1 MASVHDN
8 RARAGAHLPAADG
21 LRGLLALL
29 VLAKHFAERFG
40 LLGLHWP
47 SQIAVC
53 GFFVL
58 SGYLLT
64 RNWDGR
70 FGLFLIRRFV
80 RLWPVYALTLAIG
93 YGLANLPP
101 EWTQFLWYPV
111 LGPNAKPEINV
122 PIWSLRIEAWAM
134 LFMPFFV
141 WATASG
147 PWRLLAGLTGIAL
160 ASAVYTKFFFGFLFL
175 AGAAASRKEFRNRF
189 LESACPQWIGSI
201 SYSLYLTHWLVF
213 EFAQRCFGRIGLLGS
228 LPLTFLIAW
237 LVWRY
242 VETPSI
248 RLSRRFRARG
258 VVVAAPGAPF
268 PVIDAIR

>member
-1 MASVHDN
+1 MASVHEN
-8 RARAGAHLPAADG
+8 TFRPSARLPAADG

-29 VLAKHFAERFG
+29 VLAKHFTERFG
-40 LLGLHWP
+40 FPGLHWP

-58 SGYLLT
+58 SGYLLA
-64 RNWDGR
+64 RNWDGH

-80 RLWPVYALTLAIG
+80 RLWPVYALTLATG

-141 WATASG
+141 WAAASG
-147 PWRLLAGLTGIAL
+147 PWRLLAGLAGIGL
-160 ASAVYTKFFFGFLFL
+160 ASAIYTKFFFGLFFL
-175 AGAAASRKEFRNRF
+175 AGAAVSRKEFRNRF
-189 LESACPQWIGSI
+189 LESALPQRLGAM

-213 EFAQRCFGRIGLLGS
+213 EFAQRRFERIGLLAS
-228 LPLTFLIAW
+228 LPLAFLIAW

-248 RLSRRFRARG
+248 RLSRRFHARG
-258 VVVAAPGAPF
+258 VVVATPGT
-268 PVIDAIR
+268 PVPIVGAVR